1 MHVKVLFETTDVIPA
16 LEHFDPAFAAALT
29 GVARA
34 TTRKL
39 QIDREA
45 RTFFMKKVYL
55 AKLDLSVLSSRIGA
69 NSSTKTITHMHL
81 PSQGGVMKAS
91 PSNQRQILDIQNFD
105 FSIATL
111 KNKAANLPEIA
122 EINKLQI
129 RADNARDLRIAAQT
143 EASDVQRELT
153 RAEGDVE
160 QVITR
165 ITRDEGRLNSG
176 TGSAKDLEGLTHEV
190 ETLNKR
196 RAELEE
202 VELEI
207 MMRMDSIK
215 ERISSLEKEE
225 SELAAQIADLE
236 IKKENAL
243 TVITSDIEKITHDRV
258 QTAGS
263 VDAALL
269 ELYEKIRT
277 GGGSGAAPL
286 KGGQCGGCN
295 LSINAVELKR
305 ILDLS
310 EDEVVRCEE
319 CRCILVRGV

>member
-1 MHVKVLFETTDVIPA
+1 
-16 LEHFDPAFAAALT
+16 
-29 GVARA
+29 
-34 TTRKL
+34 
-39 QIDREA
+39 
-45 RTFFMKKVYL
+45 
-55 AKLDLSVLSSRIGA
+55 
-69 NSSTKTITHMHL
+69 
-81 PSQGGVMKAS
+81 MKAS

-160 QVITR
+160 QVVSR
-165 ITRDEGRLNSG
+165 ITRDEARLNSG

-215 ERISSLEKEE
+215 ERITTLEKEE
-225 SELAAQIADLE
+225 AELVAQIADLE

-243 TVITSDIEKITHDRV
+243 TVISSDIEKITQDRV

-263 VDAALL
+263 VDAPLL

-277 GGGSGAAPL
+277 GGGAGAAPL

-295 LSINAVELKR
+295 LSVNAVELMR